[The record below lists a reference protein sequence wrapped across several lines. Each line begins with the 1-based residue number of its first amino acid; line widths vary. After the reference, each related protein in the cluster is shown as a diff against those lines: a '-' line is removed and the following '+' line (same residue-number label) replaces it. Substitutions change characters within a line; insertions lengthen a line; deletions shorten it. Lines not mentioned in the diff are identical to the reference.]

1 MTAAGMIPIVYRRTV
16 AQPVLQPKA
25 ENMHSDIEEPVARP
39 DKQLRPFQARFF
51 LFLLTLAALILGG
64 ILWPFWQ
71 FLLLSFLLSGIFRP
85 VYQQL
90 NRWVPSWTASLLTCT
105 LITLIVFLPLIVCIS
120 EFLSEAIH
128 LYRYGRDTNVLLKLQ
143 QLVQDNILITQA
155 QAVLKGFGLNL
166 GPIDV
171 PAIVSGLS
179 KTVGVFIYNQA
190 AAWAANI
197 VNFALQFCMLVMVS
211 FFLLRDIDYLI
222 DFLIRLSPLP
232 KNQNKLLME
241 KFMEIAGSILI
252 GNGLNGLLQG
262 VLGGVFIAL
271 LGLKAPVFYGVV
283 MGVLAFL
290 PLFGIGLVLV
300 PTAAILLLNGFFGQA
315 AATLLFYLSV
325 TFSVKYLIQP
335 RLFRSRVKMHTLLI
349 FLSIIG
355 GVSLFGIL
363 GVIYGPLIV
372 TAFLTLA
379 ELYLHEY
386 RSLPAALEPE
396 RHNLPSP

>member
-1 MTAAGMIPIVYRRTV
+1 
-16 AQPVLQPKA
+16 
-25 ENMHSDIEEPVARP
+25 MHSDTEKPVDRP
-39 DKQLRPFQARFF
+39 DRQLRPFQARFF
-51 LFLLTLAALILGG
+51 LFLLALAALILGG

-71 FLLLSFLLSGIFRP
+71 FLILSFLLSGIFRP

-90 NRWVPSWTASLLTCT
+90 NKWMPSWTASLLTCM

-120 EFLSEAIH
+120 EFSSEAIQ
-128 LYRYGRDTNVLLKLQ
+128 LYRYGRDTNVLFKLQ
-143 QLVQDNILITQA
+143 QFMQDNILTSQA
-155 QAVLKGFGLNL
+155 QAVLKGFGLNFE
-166 GPIDV
+166 PIDV

-179 KTVGVFIYNQA
+179 KSVGVFIYNQA
-190 AAWAANI
+190 SAWAANI
-197 VNFALQFCMLVMVS
+197 VNFALQFCMLLMVS

-222 DFLIRLSPLP
+222 DFLARLSPLP
-232 KNQNKLLME
+232 ENQDKLLME
-241 KFMEIAGSILI
+241 KFMEIAGSILL

-271 LGLKAPVFYGVV
+271 LGLKAPVFYGVM

-290 PLFGIGLVLV
+290 PLLGIGLVLI
-300 PTAAILLLNGFFGQA
+300 PTAALLLLNGFIGQA
-315 AATLLFYLSV
+315 AATLIFYLVV
-325 TFSVKYLIQP
+325 TLSVKYLIQP
-335 RLFRSRVKMHTLLI
+335 RLFRSRVKMHNLLI

-355 GVSLFGIL
+355 GVSFFGIL

-386 RSLPAALEPE
+386 RSIPTVIEPDNSPPPAT
-396 RHNLPSP
+396 

>member
-1 MTAAGMIPIVYRRTV
+1 
-16 AQPVLQPKA
+16 
-25 ENMHSDIEEPVARP
+25 MHSNTEEQVDRP
-39 DKQLRPFQARFF
+39 DRQLRPFQARFF
-51 LFLLTLAALILGG
+51 LFLLALAAVILGG

-71 FLLLSFLLSGIFRP
+71 LLILSFLLSGIFRP

-90 NRWVPSWTASLLTCT
+90 NRWMPSWTASLLTCA

-120 EFLSEAIH
+120 EFSSEAIQ
-128 LYRYGRDTNVLLKLQ
+128 LYRYGRDTNVLFRLQ
-143 QLVQDNILITQA
+143 QFAQDNILITQA
-155 QAVLKGFGLNL
+155 QAVLKGFGLNFD
-166 GPIDV
+166 PIDV

-190 AAWAANI
+190 SAWAANI
-197 VNFALQFCMLVMVS
+197 VNFALQFCMLLIVS

-222 DFLIRLSPLP
+222 DFLTRLSPLP
-232 KNQNKLLME
+232 KNQNKLLMD

-290 PLFGIGLVLV
+290 PLLGIGLVLV
-300 PTAAILLLNGFFGQA
+300 PTAALLLLNGFIGQA
-315 AATLLFYLSV
+315 AATLFFYLFV

-335 RLFRSRVKMHTLLI
+335 RLFHSRVKMHNLLV

-355 GVSLFGIL
+355 GVSFFGIL
-363 GVIYGPLIV
+363 GVIYGPLII

-386 RSLPAALEPE
+386 RTIPTASEPD
-396 RHNLPSP
+396 HSPPPEGQHDR